1 MLSTRGAWMQLGFI
15 RSFCCSGRE
24 REGGSEGVGM
34 KEAGREGGEEANEEL
49 AKLHP
54 RRHTE

>member
-1 MLSTRGAWMQLGFI
+1 MQLGFI

-34 KEAGREGGEEANEEL
+34 KDAGREGGGEANEEL